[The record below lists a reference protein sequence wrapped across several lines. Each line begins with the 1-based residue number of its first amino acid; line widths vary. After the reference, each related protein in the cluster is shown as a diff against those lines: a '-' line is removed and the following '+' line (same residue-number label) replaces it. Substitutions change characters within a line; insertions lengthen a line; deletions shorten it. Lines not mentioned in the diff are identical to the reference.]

1 FNGGKMLLRIDLDDP
16 DSNETIDAC
25 AAAISELA
33 GRQLIAMVEPLP
45 VHRTDADALRVSEH
59 VDDLVAAIGVA
70 SALGT
75 TSAYTW
81 LKLPAPDDPARM
93 MAATT
98 LPALL
103 LGGDPGSNARSVLDA
118 WRRAMQLPNVIGLT
132 AGRSLLFPAD

>member
-1 FNGGKMLLRIDLDDP
+1 M
-16 DSNETIDAC
+16 
-25 AAAISELA
+25 AISELA

-132 AGRSLLFPAD
+132 AGRSLLFPADGDVEGWVDTAVSIVRGEEVTVR